1 MTSSED
7 QSFTAF
13 LRQKALEAQELG
25 YQPNQ
30 FLGMLGSEGGYRTVL
45 KLLSKRT
52 PSEGFTR
59 LWELKRLDLTV
70 EALVVES
77 RWRSRFDD
85 QLLMK
90 AEKLLS
96 DVGYRYK
103 RYESGSME
111 NLGESLEELSEVA
124 VVAVPP
130 KRRNTQSFSSFC
142 ELLGAPLKNVA
153 DRWCGISEER
163 RLAVFTVWADR
174 LKDSKYIFWDET
186 VHEKDSRVGAKEL
199 REVIG
204 ILMENGG
211 YRAYG
216 IHCEAVDPSATTRKR
231 GYYLEDTVL
240 VLRFSKEAPGIV
252 AYVDGEVP
260 ASTVI
265 AGGTPPLK
273 PFSSAEDDIDVPP
286 PGSSTPG
293 RRSHVVSGYRRDD
306 AVRQYV
312 LRRSGGRCE
321 YCGSEGFELPD
332 GSHYV
337 EAHHVLALSAK
348 GPDTIENVIALC
360 AHHHRQAHYGRDTAA
375 LEVAFLDKLRLFRQ
389 R

>member
-1 MTSSED
+1 MTPSED
-7 QSFTAF
+7 LSFTAF

-25 YQPNQ
+25 YRPNQ
-30 FLGMLGSEGGYRTVL
+30 FLGMLGSEGGYLTVL

-52 PSEGFTR
+52 PSEGFTK

-77 RWRSRFDD
+77 RWRSKFDD

-90 AEKLLS
+90 AERLLS

-103 RYESGSME
+103 RYESGSV
-111 NLGESLEELSEVA
+111 ESLGDSPDEPNEAALIA
-124 VVAVPP
+124 APP
-130 KRRNTQSFSSFC
+130 KRRNTRSFSSFC

-163 RLAVFTVWADR
+163 KLAVFTVWADR
-174 LKDSKYIFWDET
+174 LTDGKYVFWDDT
-186 VHEKDSRVGAKEL
+186 IHEKDSRIGAKEL
-199 REVIG
+199 RDVIG
-204 ILMENGG
+204 ILMKNGD

-240 VLRFSKEAPGIV
+240 VLRFSKEPPGIV
-252 AYVDGEVP
+252 AYVDGEVS
-260 ASTVI
+260 ASAVI
-265 AGGTPPLK
+265 AGGMPTLR
-273 PFSSAEDDIDVPP
+273 PFSSADDDIDVPP
-286 PGSSTPG
+286 PGSDAPSRT
-293 RRSHVVSGYRRDD
+293 SSIVSGYRRDD

-321 YCGSEGFELPD
+321 YCGSKGFELPN
-332 GSHYV
+332 GAHYV

-348 GPDTIENVIALC
+348 GPDRIENVIALC
-360 AHHHRQAHYGRDTAA
+360 AHHHRQAHYGRDAAA
-375 LEVAFLDKLRLFRQ
+375 LEEAFLDKLRSFRP